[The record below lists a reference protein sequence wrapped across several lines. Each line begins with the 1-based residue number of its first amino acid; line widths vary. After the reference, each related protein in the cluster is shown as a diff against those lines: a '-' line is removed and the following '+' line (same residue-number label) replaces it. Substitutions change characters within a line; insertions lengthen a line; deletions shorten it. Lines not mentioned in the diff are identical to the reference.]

1 MDDLPSC
8 RGHVIN
14 LARREGR
21 RGGMVQ
27 LRGSGLDYDVLEAVD
42 GAARMCVGAEFAPPW
57 YRLDAGTIQD
67 AIPSLPAESTGAHLD
82 YCRDLTPGEVG
93 CALSHAALWA
103 SAASDAATSVHIAME
118 DDLGRFDPVRS
129 SSCGCAIGA
138 TVSIGTLFI
147 CTGTPAHRAA
157 GLDLLSP
164 TRDAHG
170 SSASRS
176 IELRCCLHF
185 ECRRPQASQCTTCQP
200 RKRCR
205 RR

>member
-14 LARREGR
+14 LARREGKR
-21 RGGMVQ
+21 RRMVQ
-27 LRGSGLDYDVLEAVD
+27 LLRGSGLDYDVLEAVD

-103 SAASDAATSVHIAME
+103 SAASDAATSVHI
-118 DDLGRFDPVRS
+118 
-129 SSCGCAIGA
+129 
-138 TVSIGTLFI
+138 
-147 CTGTPAHRAA
+147 
-157 GLDLLSP
+157 
-164 TRDAHG
+164 
-170 SSASRS
+170 
-176 IELRCCLHF
+176 
-185 ECRRPQASQCTTCQP
+185 
-200 RKRCR
+200 
-205 RR
+205 